1 VKHNRLE
8 ATQQPTRRRL
18 QKARDEGQV
27 ARSSDLSSVLFLL
40 ITACALMFL
49 VPQFMRLGQTFL
61 KESLSYAT
69 GDSTKALTDVGWQ
82 LLGVLAFPCL
92 ILFVGAVFSGFVQ
105 VGALFSPTVI
115 EPRFSRLCSGSSRL
129 FGSRGGMNVLFS
141 LSKLILASLA
151 ATFVVLHFADQLF
164 ALGTSDRVLDGV
176 HAIVSIGSQAVFAAL
191 AVLFLLGVCEYCWQ
205 RHAWKTDLLMTRQ
218 EIIEEH
224 REHGGRG
231 AESRNYANWV
241 SGRSVGMIVPS
252 LIIVGSKLAVSLRWN
267 ASTMTA
273 PIVLDILRG
282 ESFFHELEKFKK
294 DGIVVIE
301 NNVLVQ
307 KIMRGSDVGLGIPS
321 FLHGEIASLL
331 ITKKRDAR

>member
-1 VKHNRLE
+1 VKHDRLE

-18 QKARDEGQV
+18 QKAREEGQV

-40 ITACALMFL
+40 IAVGVAMFL
-49 VPQFMRLGQTFL
+49 IPQFLSTGQTFL
-61 KESLSYAT
+61 EENLSYAT
-69 GDSTKALTDVGWQ
+69 GDATKALTTVGWQ
-82 LLGVLAFPCL
+82 LLGVLSIPC
-92 ILFVGAVFSGFVQ
+92 IVLFAGAAFSGFIQ
-105 VGALFSPTVI
+105 VGALFSPVVI
-115 EPRFSRLCSGSSRL
+115 KPSFSRLCCGTSRL
-129 FGSRGGMNVLFS
+129 FGSRGGMNLLFS

-151 ATFVVLHFADQLF
+151 ATIVVLQYADQLF
-164 ALGTSDRVLDGV
+164 ALGTSDRVIDGIV
-176 HAIVSIGSQAVFAAL
+176 EVVSIGSQAVFAAL

-218 EIIEEH
+218 EVIEEH

-231 AESRNYANWV
+231 VESRKYAAWV
-241 SGRSVGMIVPS
+241 SGRAAGMIVPS
-252 LIIVGSKLAVSLRWN
+252 LIIAGSKLAISLRWN

-282 ESFFHELEKFKK
+282 DSFLNDLENYRKE
-294 DGIVVIE
+294 GIVVIE
-301 NNVLVQ
+301 NNVLLQ

-331 ITKKRDAR
+331 ITKKRDTR

>member
-1 VKHNRLE
+1 MKHNRLE

-49 VPQFMRLGQTFL
+49 VPQFMRLAQTFL

-129 FGSRGGMNVLFS
+129 FGS
-141 LSKLILASLA
+141 
-151 ATFVVLHFADQLF
+151 
-164 ALGTSDRVLDGV
+164 
-176 HAIVSIGSQAVFAAL
+176 
-191 AVLFLLGVCEYCWQ
+191 
-205 RHAWKTDLLMTRQ
+205 
-218 EIIEEH
+218 
-224 REHGGRG
+224 
-231 AESRNYANWV
+231 
-241 SGRSVGMIVPS
+241 
-252 LIIVGSKLAVSLRWN
+252 
-267 ASTMTA
+267 
-273 PIVLDILRG
+273 
-282 ESFFHELEKFKK
+282 
-294 DGIVVIE
+294 
-301 NNVLVQ
+301 
-307 KIMRGSDVGLGIPS
+307 
-321 FLHGEIASLL
+321 
-331 ITKKRDAR
+331 